1 MSPAASGLAVR
12 ITLPFSDLS
21 GTVRAW
27 ALKAEQLVCYEHQGK
42 KSGKRHVHMLLLGV
56 VVDKERLKQVAKQSG
71 LAGGGN
77 EFWSFKKAKPETRRY
92 ITYMTEGKNDPMYN
106 KGFEDDYLQACKEEY
121 EKGDEGEP
129 SRDEKLFR
137 EFEEVAV
144 WPFVRGHIVDQPP
157 SEWPDW
163 ADGTTIVRCALQVQS
178 LARSWAF
185 GHHKRIWS
193 VRTATDAKM
202 VFLTYCMRYDIEI
215 PKDIK
220 SW

>member
-27 ALKAEQLVCYEHQGK
+27 ALKADQLVCYEHLGK
-42 KSGKRHVHMLLLGV
+42 KSGKRHVHLLMLGV
-56 VVDKERLKQVAKQSG
+56 VVDKERLKQVAKQCG

-92 ITYMTEGKNDPMYN
+92 ITYMTEGKNDPMYS

-121 EKGDEGEP
+121 EKGEAEP
-129 SRDEKLFR
+129 SRDEKLCS
-137 EFEEVAV
+137 EFEDIVYMYVRDLEPKPAWYDGWVICRDAEVL
-144 WPFVRGHIVDQPP
+144 RQ
-157 SEWPDW
+157 
-163 ADGTTIVRCALQVQS
+163 

-185 GHHKRIWS
+185 KRNKLVWS
-193 VRTATDAKM
+193 GKTGSEAKL
-202 VFLTYCMRYDIEI
+202 VFLTYCMRYDLVI
-215 PKDIK
+215 PKDVK
-220 SW
+220 VW